1 MTADHIQ
8 GISRSLIF
16 LGLLLVGTVVA
27 SVVATFLSGV
37 LFDRVVAMV
46 PGGDLPTDDAS
57 WWQLHFQNLC
67 SQALGFGGA
76 VWLAIRLWDRNALQG
91 LPGRPAGRNTS
102 VLLLAILATVASGPL
117 LMASYELNGL
127 LIPEGGIMERLFKPL
142 EEMIE
147 AMTAFLAS
155 GEGVKRVVIL
165 LSVAGLPAIFEE
177 LSFRGVLQPLLI
189 RATGSAFWGIALT
202 AIVFSAI
209 HFQFYGFLPRMLLGL
224 LFGWLAYRSSSI
236 IPGMIAHFLNNAGAA
251 VTFWLTGSMADD
263 VFPLETWTV
272 LLSLVLTAGAIVGY
286 DRVLRNSRP
295 AETAY

>member
-1 MTADHIQ
+1 MTADHIK

-16 LGLLLVGTVVA
+16 LGLLLVGTEVA

-37 LFDRVVAMV
+37 LFDGVVAMV
-46 PGGDLPTDDAS
+46 PGGDMPTDDAS

-76 VWLAIRLWDRNALQG
+76 VWLAIRLWDRSALQG
-91 LPGRPAGRNTS
+91 LPGRSVGRNTS
-102 VLLLAILATVASGPL
+102 VLLIAILATVASGPL

-127 LIPEGGIMERLFKPL
+127 LIPEGGLLERLFKPL

-155 GEGVKRVVIL
+155 GEGVKRIVIL

-209 HFQFYGFLPRMLLGL
+209 HFQFYGFLPRVLLGA
-224 LFGWLAYRSSSI
+224 LFGWLAHRTGSL
-236 IPGMIAHFLNNAGAA
+236 IPGMAAHFANNALAA
-251 VTFWLTGSMADD
+251 VTLWVTGSMTDD
-263 VFPLETWTV
+263 ILDLTPLV
-272 LLSLVLTAGAIVGY
+272 VIGGTAAMAACIYGV
-286 DRVLRNSRP
+286 DRVIRQRP
-295 AETAY
+295 A

>member
-37 LFDRVVAMV
+37 LFDGVVALV
-46 PGGDLPTDDAS
+46 PGGDMPTDDAS

-76 VWLAIRLWDRNALQG
+76 VWLAIRLWDRSALQG
-91 LPGRPAGRNTS
+91 LPGRSVGRNTS

-127 LIPEGGIMERLFKPL
+127 LIPEGGLLERLFKPL

-177 LSFRGVLQPLLI
+177 LSFRGVLQPLLV

-209 HFQFYGFLPRMLLGL
+209 HFQFYGFLPRVLLGA
-224 LFGWLAYRSSSI
+224 LFGWLAHRSGSL
-236 IPGMIAHFLNNAGAA
+236 IPGMAAHFANNALAA
-251 VTFWLTGSMADD
+251 VTLWVTGSMTDD
-263 VFPLETWTV
+263 ILDLTPLV
-272 LLSLVLTAGAIVGY
+272 VIGGTAAMAACIYGV
-286 DRVLRNSRP
+286 DRVIRQRS
-295 AETAY
+295 A

>member
-1 MTADHIQ
+1 MTADHIK

-37 LFDRVVAMV
+37 LFDGVVAMV
-46 PGGDLPTDDAS
+46 PGGDMPTDDAS

-76 VWLAIRLWDRNALQG
+76 VWLAIRLWDRSALQG
-91 LPGRPAGRNTS
+91 LPGRSVGRNTS
-102 VLLLAILATVASGPL
+102 VLLIAILATVASGPL

-127 LIPEGGIMERLFKPL
+127 LIPEGGLLERLFKPL

-155 GEGVKRVVIL
+155 GEGVKRIVIL

-209 HFQFYGFLPRMLLGL
+209 HFQFYGFLPRVLLGA
-224 LFGWLAYRSSSI
+224 LFGWLAHRTGSL
-236 IPGMIAHFLNNAGAA
+236 IPGMAAHFANNALAA
-251 VTFWLTGSMADD
+251 VTLWVTGSMTDD
-263 VFPLETWTV
+263 ILDLTPLV
-272 LLSLVLTAGAIVGY
+272 VIGGTAAMAACIYGV
-286 DRVLRNSRP
+286 DRVIRQRP
-295 AETAY
+295 A

>member
-37 LFDRVVAMV
+37 LFDGVVAMV
-46 PGGDLPTDDAS
+46 PGGDMPTDDAS

-76 VWLAIRLWDRNALQG
+76 VWLAIRLWDRSALQG
-91 LPGRPAGRNTS
+91 LPGRSVGRNTS

-127 LIPEGGIMERLFKPL
+127 LIPEGGLLERLFKPL

-155 GEGVKRVVIL
+155 GEGVKRIVIL
-165 LSVAGLPAIFEE
+165 LSVAGLPAIFED

-209 HFQFYGFLPRMLLGL
+209 HFQFYGFLPRVLLGA
-224 LFGWLAYRSSSI
+224 LFGWLAHRTGSL
-236 IPGMIAHFLNNAGAA
+236 IPGMAAHFANNALAA
-251 VTFWLTGSMADD
+251 VTLWVTGSMTDD
-263 VFPLETWTV
+263 ILDLTPLV
-272 LLSLVLTAGAIVGY
+272 VIGGTAAMAACIYGV
-286 DRVLRNSRP
+286 DRVIRQRP
-295 AETAY
+295 A

>member
-37 LFDRVVAMV
+37 LFDGVVAMV
-46 PGGDLPTDDAS
+46 PGGDMPTDDAS

-76 VWLAIRLWDRNALQG
+76 VWLAIRLWDRSALQG
-91 LPGRPAGRNTS
+91 LPGRSVGRNTS

-127 LIPEGGIMERLFKPL
+127 LIPEGGLLERLFKPL

-147 AMTAFLAS
+147 AMKAFLAS
-155 GEGVKRVVIL
+155 GEGVKRIVIL

-209 HFQFYGFLPRMLLGL
+209 HFQFYGFLPRVLLGA
-224 LFGWLAYRSSSI
+224 LFGWLAHRTGSL
-236 IPGMIAHFLNNAGAA
+236 IPGMAAHFANNALAA
-251 VTFWLTGSMADD
+251 VTLWVTGSMTDD
-263 VFPLETWTV
+263 ILDLTPLV
-272 LLSLVLTAGAIVGY
+272 VIGGTAAMAACIYGV
-286 DRVLRNSRP
+286 DRVIRQRP
-295 AETAY
+295 A

>member
-37 LFDRVVAMV
+37 LFDGVVALV
-46 PGGDLPTDDAS
+46 PGGDMPTDDAS

-76 VWLAIRLWDRNALQG
+76 VWLAIRLWDRSALQG
-91 LPGRPAGRNTS
+91 LPGRSVGRNTS

-127 LIPEGGIMERLFKPL
+127 LIPEGGLLERLFKPL
-142 EEMIE
+142 EEIIE

-155 GEGVKRVVIL
+155 GKGVKRVVIL

-209 HFQFYGFLPRMLLGL
+209 HFQFYGFLPRVLLGA
-224 LFGWLAYRSSSI
+224 LFGWLAHRTGSL
-236 IPGMIAHFLNNAGAA
+236 IPGMAAHFANNALAA
-251 VTFWLTGSMADD
+251 VTLWVTGSMTDD
-263 VFPLETWTV
+263 ILDLTPLV
-272 LLSLVLTAGAIVGY
+272 VIGGTAAMAACIYGV
-286 DRVLRNSRP
+286 DRVIWQRS
-295 AETAY
+295 A

>member
-37 LFDRVVAMV
+37 LFDGVVAMV
-46 PGGDLPTDDAS
+46 PGGDMPTDDAS

-76 VWLAIRLWDRNALQG
+76 VWLAIRLWDRSALQG
-91 LPGRPAGRNTS
+91 LPGRSVGRNTS

-127 LIPEGGIMERLFKPL
+127 LIPEGGLLERLFKPL

-155 GEGVKRVVIL
+155 GEGVKRIVIL

-177 LSFRGVLQPLLI
+177 LSFRGVLQPLLT

-209 HFQFYGFLPRMLLGL
+209 HFQFFGFLPRVLLGA
-224 LFGWLAYRSSSI
+224 LFGWLAHRTGSL
-236 IPGMIAHFLNNAGAA
+236 IPGMAAHFANNALAA
-251 VTFWLTGSMADD
+251 VTLWVTGSMTDD
-263 VFPLETWTV
+263 ILDLTPLV
-272 LLSLVLTAGAIVGY
+272 VIGGTAAMAACFYGV
-286 DRVLRNSRP
+286 DRVIRQRP
-295 AETAY
+295 A

>member
-209 HFQFYGFLPRMLLGL
+209 HFQFYGFLPRVLLGA
-224 LFGWLAYRSSSI
+224 LFGWLAHRTGSL
-236 IPGMIAHFLNNAGAA
+236 IPGMAAHFANNALAA
-251 VTFWLTGSMADD
+251 VTLWVTGSMTDD
-263 VFPLETWTV
+263 ILDLTPLV
-272 LLSLVLTAGAIVGY
+272 VIGGTAAMAACIYGV
-286 DRVLRNSRP
+286 DRVIRQRP
-295 AETAY
+295 A

>member
-76 VWLAIRLWDRNALQG
+76 VWLAIRIWDRTALQG
-91 LPGRPAGRNTS
+91 LPGRSAGRNTS

-209 HFQFYGFLPRMLLGL
+209 HFQFYGFLPRVLLGA
-224 LFGWLAYRSSSI
+224 LFGWLAHRTGSL
-236 IPGMIAHFLNNAGAA
+236 IPGMAAHFANNALAA
-251 VTFWLTGSMADD
+251 VTLWVTGSMTDD
-263 VFPLETWTV
+263 ILD
-272 LLSLVLTAGAIVGY
+272 LTALVVIGGTAAMAVCIYGVE
-286 DRVLRNSRP
+286 RVIRQRP
-295 AETAY
+295 A

>member
-91 LPGRPAGRNTS
+91 LPGRTAGRNTS

-155 GEGVKRVVIL
+155 GEGMKRVVIL

-209 HFQFYGFLPRMLLGL
+209 HFQFYGFLPRVLLGA
-224 LFGWLAYRSSSI
+224 LFGWLAHRSGSL
-236 IPGMIAHFLNNAGAA
+236 IPGMAAHFANNALAA
-251 VTFWLTGSMADD
+251 VTLWVTGSMTDD
-263 VFPLETWTV
+263 ILD
-272 LLSLVLTAGAIVGY
+272 LTALVVIGGTAAMAVCLYGVE
-286 DRVLRNSRP
+286 RVIRQRP
-295 AETAY
+295 A

>member
-37 LFDRVVAMV
+37 LFDGVVALV
-46 PGGDLPTDDAS
+46 PGGDMPTDDAS
-57 WWQLHFQNLC
+57 WWQLHFQNFC

-76 VWLAIRLWDRNALQG
+76 VWLAIRLWDRSALQG
-91 LPGRPAGRNTS
+91 LPGRSAGRNTS
-102 VLLLAILATVASGPL
+102 VLFLAILATVASGPL

-127 LIPEGGIMERLFKPL
+127 LIPEGGLMERLFKPL

-202 AIVFSAI
+202 AMVFSAI
-209 HFQFYGFLPRMLLGL
+209 HFQFYGFLPRVLLGA
-224 LFGWLAYRSSSI
+224 LFGWLAYRSGSL
-236 IPGMIAHFLNNAGAA
+236 IPGMAAHFANNALAA
-251 VTFWLTGSMADD
+251 VTLWVTGSMTDD
-263 VFPLETWTV
+263 ILDLTPLV
-272 LLSLVLTAGAIVGY
+272 VIGGTAAMAACIYGV
-286 DRVLRNSRP
+286 DRVIRQRP
-295 AETAY
+295 A

>member
-37 LFDRVVAMV
+37 LFNGVVAMV
-46 PGGDLPTDDAS
+46 PGGDMPTDDAS
-57 WWQLHFQNLC
+57 WWQLHFQNLW

-76 VWLAIRLWDRNALQG
+76 VWLAIRLWDRSALQG
-91 LPGRPAGRNTS
+91 LPGRSVGRNTS

-127 LIPEGGIMERLFKPL
+127 LIPEGGLLERLFKPL

-155 GEGVKRVVIL
+155 GEGVKRIVIL

-209 HFQFYGFLPRMLLGL
+209 HFQFYGFLPRVLLGA
-224 LFGWLAYRSSSI
+224 LFGWLAHRTGSL
-236 IPGMIAHFLNNAGAA
+236 IPGMAAHFANNALAA
-251 VTFWLTGSMADD
+251 VTLWVTGSMTDD
-263 VFPLETWTV
+263 ILDLTPLV
-272 LLSLVLTAGAIVGY
+272 VIGGTAAMAACIYGV
-286 DRVLRNSRP
+286 DRVIR
-295 AETAY
+295 

>member
-37 LFDRVVAMV
+37 LFDGVVAMV
-46 PGGDLPTDDAS
+46 PGGDMPTDDAS

-76 VWLAIRLWDRNALQG
+76 VWLAIRLWDRSALQG
-91 LPGRPAGRNTS
+91 LPGRSVGRNTS

-127 LIPEGGIMERLFKPL
+127 LIPEGGLLERLFKPL
-142 EEMIE
+142 EVMIE

-155 GEGVKRVVIL
+155 GEGVKRIVIL

-209 HFQFYGFLPRMLLGL
+209 HFQFYGFLPRVLLGA
-224 LFGWLAYRSSSI
+224 LFGWLAHRTGSL
-236 IPGMIAHFLNNAGAA
+236 IPGMAAHFANNALAA
-251 VTFWLTGSMADD
+251 VTLWVTGSMTDD
-263 VFPLETWTV
+263 ILDLTPLV
-272 LLSLVLTAGAIVGY
+272 VIGGTAAMAACIYGV
-286 DRVLRNSRP
+286 DRVIRQRP
-295 AETAY
+295 A

>member
-37 LFDRVVAMV
+37 LFDGVVAMV
-46 PGGDLPTDDAS
+46 PSGDMPTDDAS

-76 VWLAIRLWDRNALQG
+76 VWLAIRLWDRSALQG
-91 LPGRPAGRNTS
+91 LPGRSVGRNTS

-127 LIPEGGIMERLFKPL
+127 LIPEGGLLERLFKPL

-155 GEGVKRVVIL
+155 GEGVKRIVIL

-209 HFQFYGFLPRMLLGL
+209 HFQFYGFLPRMLLGA
-224 LFGWLAYRSSSI
+224 LFGWLAHRTGSL
-236 IPGMIAHFLNNAGAA
+236 IPGMAVHFANNALAA
-251 VTFWLTGSMADD
+251 VTLWVTGSMTDD
-263 VFPLETWTV
+263 ILDLTPLV
-272 LLSLVLTAGAIVGY
+272 VIGGTAAMAACIYGV
-286 DRVLRNSRP
+286 DRVIRQRP
-295 AETAY
+295 A

>member
-37 LFDRVVAMV
+37 LFDGVVAMV
-46 PGGDLPTDDAS
+46 PGGDMPTDDAS

-76 VWLAIRLWDRNALQG
+76 VWLAIRLWDRSALQG
-91 LPGRPAGRNTS
+91 LSGRSVGRNTS

-127 LIPEGGIMERLFKPL
+127 LIPEGGLLERLFKPL

-155 GEGVKRVVIL
+155 GEGVKRIVIL

-209 HFQFYGFLPRMLLGL
+209 HFQFYGFLPRVLLGA
-224 LFGWLAYRSSSI
+224 LFGWLAHRTGSL
-236 IPGMIAHFLNNAGAA
+236 IPGMAAHFANNALAA
-251 VTFWLTGSMADD
+251 VTLWVTGSMTDD
-263 VFPLETWTV
+263 ILDLTPLV
-272 LLSLVLTAGAIVGY
+272 VIGGTAAMAACIYGV
-286 DRVLRNSRP
+286 DRVIRQRP
-295 AETAY
+295 A

>member
-91 LPGRPAGRNTS
+91 LPGRTAGRNTS

-209 HFQFYGFLPRMLLGL
+209 HFQFYGFLPRVLLGA
-224 LFGWLAYRSSSI
+224 LFGWLAHRSGSL
-236 IPGMIAHFLNNAGAA
+236 IPGMAAHFANNALAA
-251 VTFWLTGSMADD
+251 VTLWVTGSMTDD
-263 VFPLETWTV
+263 ILD
-272 LLSLVLTAGAIVGY
+272 LTALVVIGGTAAMAVCLYGVE
-286 DRVLRNSRP
+286 RVIRQRP
-295 AETAY
+295 A

>member
-102 VLLLAILATVASGPL
+102 LLLLAILATVASGPL

-209 HFQFYGFLPRMLLGL
+209 HFQFYGFLPRVLLGA
-224 LFGWLAYRSSSI
+224 LFGWLAHRSGSL
-236 IPGMIAHFLNNAGAA
+236 IPGMAAHFANNALAA
-251 VTFWLTGSMADD
+251 VTLWVTGSMTDD
-263 VFPLETWTV
+263 ILD
-272 LLSLVLTAGAIVGY
+272 LTALVVIGGTAAMAVCIYGVE
-286 DRVLRNSRP
+286 RVIRQRP
-295 AETAY
+295 A

>member
-37 LFDRVVAMV
+37 LFDGVVALV
-46 PGGDLPTDDAS
+46 PGGDMPTDDAS

-76 VWLAIRLWDRNALQG
+76 VWLAIRLWDRSALQG
-91 LPGRPAGRNTS
+91 LPGRSVGRNTS

-127 LIPEGGIMERLFKPL
+127 LIPEGGLLERLFKPL

-202 AIVFSAI
+202 AIVFSAF
-209 HFQFYGFLPRMLLGL
+209 HFQFYGFLPRVLLGA
-224 LFGWLAYRSSSI
+224 LFGWLAHRTGSL
-236 IPGMIAHFLNNAGAA
+236 IPGMAAHFANNALAA
-251 VTFWLTGSMADD
+251 VTLWVTGSMTDD
-263 VFPLETWTV
+263 VLDLTPLV
-272 LLSLVLTAGAIVGY
+272 VIGGTAAMAACIYGV
-286 DRVLRNSRP
+286 DRVIRQRP
-295 AETAY
+295 A

>member
-37 LFDRVVAMV
+37 LFDGVVAMV
-46 PGGDLPTDDAS
+46 PGGDMPTDDAS

-67 SQALGFGGA
+67 SQALVFGGA
-76 VWLAIRLWDRNALQG
+76 VWLAIRLWDRSALQG
-91 LPGRPAGRNTS
+91 LPGQSVGRNTS

-127 LIPEGGIMERLFKPL
+127 LIPEGGLLERLFKPL

-155 GEGVKRVVIL
+155 GKGVKRVVIL

-209 HFQFYGFLPRMLLGL
+209 HFQFYGFLPRVLLGA
-224 LFGWLAYRSSSI
+224 LFGWLAHRSGSL
-236 IPGMIAHFLNNAGAA
+236 IPGMAAHFANNALAA
-251 VTFWLTGSMADD
+251 VTLWVTGSMTDD
-263 VFPLETWTV
+263 ILDLTPLV
-272 LLSLVLTAGAIVGY
+272 VIGGTAAMAACIYGV
-286 DRVLRNSRP
+286 DRVIRQRS
-295 AETAY
+295 A

>member
-37 LFDRVVAMV
+37 LFDGVVAMV
-46 PGGDLPTDDAS
+46 PGGDMPTDNAS

-76 VWLAIRLWDRNALQG
+76 VWLAIRLWDRSALQG
-91 LPGRPAGRNTS
+91 LPGRSVGRNTS

-127 LIPEGGIMERLFKPL
+127 LIPEGGLLERLFKPL

-155 GEGVKRVVIL
+155 GEGVKRIVIL

-209 HFQFYGFLPRMLLGL
+209 HFQFYGFLPRVLLGA
-224 LFGWLAYRSSSI
+224 LFGWLAHRTGSL
-236 IPGMIAHFLNNAGAA
+236 IPGMAAHFANNALAA
-251 VTFWLTGSMADD
+251 VTLWVTGSMTDD
-263 VFPLETWTV
+263 ILDLTPLV
-272 LLSLVLTAGAIVGY
+272 VIGGTAAMAACIYGV
-286 DRVLRNSRP
+286 DRVIRQRP
-295 AETAY
+295 A